1 MVRFILRRT
10 IESLVAFMLATI
22 VVFAGARLLPGDPA
36 IALSGEGRDPV
47 ANLQIRAK
55 YGLDDP
61 IYVQYARWIG
71 LAFRGDLGNSI
82 RNGESVAS
90 TIVQRLPITLELA
103 LLSTIWAALVGLG
116 SGTLAAVRR
125 HGIIDSVVGF
135 AVLLGLSVPTFWL
148 GLLLVLVVAVD
159 WQWLPASGFT
169 PFFDD
174 PLRNLVGLAMPCFV
188 LGFGIAAVVARQTRS
203 AMIAALASDYIRT
216 ARAKGLSDWRV
227 IVIHG
232 LRNSVLT
239 VVTIIGLELGA
250 LISGAVVTEQIFL
263 IPGFGRL
270 IVDTIA
276 TRDYPMIEGAAL
288 VSAGGYIAINL
299 LVDILYSRL
308 NPRIRLQESRQNAG

>member
-1 MVRFILRRT
+1 MLHFILRRT
-10 IESLVAFMLATI
+10 VESLVAFMLATI

-47 ANLQIRAK
+47 ANAQIRAK

-61 IYVQYARWIG
+61 IYVQYTRWIG
-71 LAFRGDLGNSI
+71 LAFRGDLGHSI

-90 TIVQRLPITLELA
+90 TIVRRLPITLELA
-103 LLSTIWAALVGLG
+103 LLSTLWAALVGIG

-125 HGIIDSVVGF
+125 HGILDSVVGF
-135 AVLLGLSVPTFWL
+135 AVLVGLSVPTFWL

-159 WQWLPASGFT
+159 WRWLPASGFT
-169 PFFDD
+169 PFFED

-188 LGFGIAAVVARQTRS
+188 LGFGIAAVVARQTRT

-216 ARAKGLSDWRV
+216 ARAKGLGDWRV
-227 IVIHG
+227 IIVHG

-288 VSAGGYIAINL
+288 VSAGGYIVINL

>member
-1 MVRFILRRT
+1 V
-10 IESLVAFMLATI
+10 ESLVAFMLATI

-36 IALSGEGRDPV
+36 IALSGEGRDPI
-47 ANLQIRAK
+47 ANAQMRAK

-61 IYVQYARWIG
+61 IYVQYVKWIG
-71 LAFRGDLGNSI
+71 LALQGDLGRSI
-82 RNGESVAS
+82 RSGVTVAS
-90 TIVQRLPITLELA
+90 TIGKRLPVTLELA
-103 LLSTIWAALVGLG
+103 LLSTLWAVIIGVAVGTVAAVQRYGVFDRLVG
-116 SGTLAAVRR
+116 
-125 HGIIDSVVGF
+125 I

-148 GLLLVLVVAVD
+148 GLVLVLVVAVN
-159 WQWLPASGFT
+159 WKWLPASGFT
-169 PFFDD
+169 PFLED
-174 PLRNLVGLAMPCFV
+174 PLLNLTQLVMPCFV

-203 AMIAALASDYIRT
+203 AMISALVSDYVRT
-216 ARAKGLSDWRV
+216 ARAKGLSALRV
-227 IVIHG
+227 IIVHA

-288 VSAGGYIAINL
+288 VSAAGYILLNL
-299 LVDILYSRL
+299 IVDMVYSKL
-308 NPRIRLQESRQNAG
+308 NPRIQLQEGRPDAG